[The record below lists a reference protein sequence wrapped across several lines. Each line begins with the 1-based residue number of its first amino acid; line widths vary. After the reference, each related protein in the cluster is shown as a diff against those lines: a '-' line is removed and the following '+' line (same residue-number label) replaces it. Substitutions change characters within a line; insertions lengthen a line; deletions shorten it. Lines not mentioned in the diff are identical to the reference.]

1 LSCTTVAGTDTLL
14 RSVSSNDVRRVDE
27 EYTMG
32 GSEVEAAAAEA
43 GTTPAAHVR
52 PTPPWARRLAWP
64 VLFVAAGLALF
75 TAYLRQAQ
83 TVPIISD
90 GGSNALQAWDLWHGN
105 VLLRGWTLSDV
116 SFYTTELPQYML
128 VELAHGLNADVVH
141 IAAAM
146 TYTLLVL
153 GAALLA
159 RGHATGRESAVRMLV
174 AAGIMLAPSLGTGT
188 ATLLSNPDHFGTQV
202 PLLVIWLILDRARPR
217 VWVPVLVAV
226 LLAWAQVGDPLAL
239 YEAVVPLVLVCVF
252 RAYRR
257 RGSPR
262 ENWYELSLAAG
273 AIVSA
278 GAASLALK
286 LIHQLGGFDVRPPST
301 AFAHLARLP
310 ANVWVAVQSVLVL
323 FGADLHGR
331 QDGALIGIA
340 VVHLA
345 GVGLATWAAGRAVHR
360 FGTQDL
366 VVQVLTVT
374 LTVLLAAYVVRG
386 NPNVAGS
393 AHEIAGVL
401 PIGAVLAGRLLA
413 GTLARGRLFIPALA
427 LVLGCYAGIEVHNT
441 VQQRPPDPNAQVAA
455 WLQAHHL
462 TYGLADYWNA
472 NAITLD
478 SDNQVQVRYVSRI
491 GDQLVQRP
499 WQSEASWYDPAR
511 HDATFLVTPGP
522 ASVCSP
528 GTPAGWEAAAR
539 ATFGPPSGTYRV
551 AGFTILVWPKN
562 LLKDLAAVA
571 PHGPVQC

>member
-1 LSCTTVAGTDTLL
+1 
-14 RSVSSNDVRRVDE
+14 
-27 EYTMG
+27 MG
-32 GSEVEAAAAEA
+32 GSEPTTPVAEA
-43 GTTPAAHVR
+43 GTTPTTQA
-52 PTPPWARRLAWP
+52 PPSPHRWAGPRQWAWP
-64 VLFVAAGLALF
+64 ALFAAAGLALF
-75 TAYLRQAQ
+75 AAYLRQAQ

-90 GGSNALQAWDLWHGN
+90 GGSDALQAWDLWHGN

-159 RGHATGRESAVRMLV
+159 RGHATGREGAVRMLV

-217 VWVPVLVAV
+217 WWVPVLVSV
-226 LLAWAQVGDPLAL
+226 LLAWVQVGDPLAL
-239 YEAVVPLVLVCVF
+239 YEGVVPLVLVCVF
-252 RAYRR
+252 RTYRR
-257 RGSPR
+257 RGSLR

-301 AFAHLARLP
+301 AFAHLAHLP
-310 ANVWVAVQSVLVL
+310 SNVWVAVQSVLVL
-323 FGADLHGR
+323 FGADLHG
-331 QDGALIGIA
+331 QQNGALIGIA

-345 GVGLATWAAGRAVHR
+345 GVGLATWAVGRALHR

-374 LTVLLAAYVVRG
+374 LIVLLAAYVVRG

-413 GTLARGRLFIPALA
+413 GTLARGRLLIPALA

-472 NAITLD
+472 NAMTLD

-528 GTPAGWEAAAR
+528 GTPAGWEAVAR